1 MKKVLVI
8 HDGIRTTTKIR
19 YFIAGF
25 FQVFGMLLNELM
37 FGKSIETRDVEIEKA
52 NWSLIGYIVATCGVT
67 IYQIGDFPTLT
78 EKGLFII
85 SGTIMS
91 IIIIIIKKAYNN
103 YKLKK
108 YFNL

>member
-1 MKKVLVI
+1 MKRVLTI
-8 HDGIRTTTKIR
+8 YNGIKTTTKVR

-25 FQVFGMLLNELM
+25 FQVPGMLINELL

-52 NWSLIGYIVATCGVT
+52 RWSLIGYVVATIFVVAATFNSNNANIGTVVSTLIVAS
-67 IYQIGDFPTLT
+67 L
-78 EKGLFII
+78 
-85 SGTIMS
+85 
-91 IIIIIIKKAYNN
+91 IIIIKKAYNN